1 MQVRARRI
9 MGREASMAK
18 RTLVACFVVA
28 SGVLGHAQVVPPA
41 PPAAR
46 SADSQPRPSNIICG
60 TRVFRPDPRI
70 DPNMAKPTPSG
81 VFTLRTVRPPVCRDA
96 FPAPL
101 AELKQRLPQIFG
113 PKR

>member
-1 MQVRARRI
+1 VTTRA
-9 MGREASMAK
+9 
-18 RTLVACFVVA
+18 LVVCFVVV
-28 SGVLGHAQVVPPA
+28 SGAVGTAQVIPPA

-46 SADSQPRPSNIICG
+46 LANPQPPTSNIICG
-60 TRVFRPDPRI
+60 TRVFRPDPGT
-70 DPNMAKPTPSG
+70 DPNFARPAPAG

-96 FPAPL
+96 FPSPL